1 VKRTFGSDQTIT
13 SYLLNELS
21 EEDQERFEEA
31 YLRDPGLFEQVQALE
46 EELIEDY
53 VKGDLSGQERRSFER
68 HYLASDQRR
77 ARIEAAS
84 ELLRVC
90 SVKGAAQTA
99 AETGRQT
106 AADVRIE
113 GKFFSLRSR
122 LRSLVALRPA
132 PVFGV
137 AVALLSLLGA
147 GLGIEL
153 LRLRGQLAAVSE
165 EREGIER
172 QTEESERRLVH
183 EREQLARER
192 QQGVELREKLENLY
206 RQSAQ
211 LELARAGSQ
220 ASKYQTVS
228 LALTPV
234 ARNFDNPDR
243 AVLSARTSLVKLRL
257 ELERQEAAN
266 LRSYRAVVKT
276 ADGDREIWTQD
287 GIKPRGRKS
296 SQYVV
301 VRVPADRFKASGKR
315 DFSLTLYALTAG
327 GKDYE
332 EFEFYSFQVIANRR

>member
-1 VKRTFGSDQTIT
+1 MKRTFGSDQTIT

-31 YLRDPGLFEQVQALE
+31 YLSDPSLFEEVQALE

-53 VKGDLSGQERRSFER
+53 VKGDLSGQERRRFER

-77 ARIEAAS
+77 ARIEAAR
-84 ELLRVC
+84 ELLRFC
-90 SVKGAAQTA
+90 SPKGDAQTDP
-99 AETGRQT
+99 ETGGQT
-106 AADVRIE
+106 GADDRIE

-122 LRSLVALRPA
+122 LRSLVGLRQA

-137 AVALLSLLGA
+137 AVALLSLLGL

-165 EREGIER
+165 ERAAIGR
-172 QTEESERRLVH
+172 RTEESERRLVH

-192 QQGVELREKLENLY
+192 QQGVELREKLENLNN
-206 RQSAQ
+206 QSDRSGR
-211 LELARAGSQ
+211 ERAGSQ
-220 ASKYQTVS
+220 VSKFQTVF

-234 ARNFDNPDR
+234 ARNFDNPKR
-243 AVLSARTSLVKLRL
+243 AVLSAHTSFVEMKLDL
-257 ELERQEAAN
+257 EGQEAAN
-266 LRSYRAVVKT
+266 LRSFRAVVKT
-276 ADGDREIWTQD
+276 GDGEKEVWTQE
-287 GIKPRGRKS
+287 GIKPRGRKF

-315 DFSLTLYALTAG
+315 DFGLTLYAPTAG
-327 GKDYE
+327 GKGYE
-332 EFEFYSFQVIANRR
+332 EFESYSFQVIANRH